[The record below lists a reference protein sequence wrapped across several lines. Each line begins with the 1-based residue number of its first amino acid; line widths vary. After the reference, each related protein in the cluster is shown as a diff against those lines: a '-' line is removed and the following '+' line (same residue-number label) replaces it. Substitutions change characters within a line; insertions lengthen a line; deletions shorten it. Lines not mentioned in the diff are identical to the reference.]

1 MRWRWKK
8 RDARSV
14 LQQAESLV
22 GKRNGLMSRP
32 IVAIFVGTIIALAVI
47 YAVFDERVSFRN
59 TLAKLQV
66 SQSKQPTK

>member
-1 MRWRWKK
+1 
-8 RDARSV
+8 
-14 LQQAESLV
+14 
-22 GKRNGLMSRP
+22 MSRP